1 MAVLLQPLGN
11 PTFSQLVVQP
21 LLTPEECASIVER
34 NEENSWEHAT
44 IVSKSDAAGVYDP
57 EVRSVSSQ
65 PVPIDD
71 QWPFKRLLATL
82 AACNADVFRFRLTGI
97 PLQDRPSIL
106 RYQAANADHFRP
118 HTDVGPSTA
127 TRKLTYI
134 VQLSDPTAYLGGDLL
149 LTLTGTH
156 VSRELGSLI
165 VFPSFLQ
172 HVVSPVIRGTRHV
185 LVGWVHGPTFS

>member
-71 QWPFKRLLATL
+71 K
-82 AACNADVFRFRLTGI
+82 
-97 PLQDRPSIL
+97 
-106 RYQAANADHFRP
+106 
-118 HTDVGPSTA
+118 
-127 TRKLTYI
+127 
-134 VQLSDPTAYLGGDLL
+134 
-149 LTLTGTH
+149 
-156 VSRELGSLI
+156 
-165 VFPSFLQ
+165 
-172 HVVSPVIRGTRHV
+172 
-185 LVGWVHGPTFS
+185 